1 MAFPGTKNFNYY
13 EGDTF
18 EFAIYPKISTGAF
31 FDLTGY
37 SSSFNIASTTGPSP
51 EFSVGG
57 QAIINNTKTK
67 VTCTILPSVGRQLV
81 AGTTYYYD
89 VQVSNG
95 SDKVYTLLKGTISVE
110 ADVTGA

>member
-1 MAFPGTKNFNYY
+1 MSFPGTKNFNYY

-18 EFAIYPKISTGAF
+18 EFAIYPKIASGAS
-31 FDLTGY
+31 FDLNGY
-37 SSSFNIASTTGPSP
+37 SSSFNIASATGPSP
-51 EFSVGG
+51 SFLVGG
-57 QAIINNTKTK
+57 EAEINAQKTK
-67 VTCTILPSVGRQLV
+67 VTCVILPSVGRQLV

-89 VQVSNG
+89 VQISNG